1 MEIAVLAEGGGPLA
15 SSAGP
20 TGSTKGFA
28 EYFRLP
34 VPYAGVWLV
43 TPGMLCWHF
52 VTTPL
57 VVRCGPVPGL
67 AFALMKRH

>member
-1 MEIAVLAEGGGPLA
+1 MVVPAEGGAPLI

-20 TGSTKGFA
+20 TGLTKDFA
-28 EYFRLP
+28 EYFWLP
-34 VPYAGVWLV
+34 VPYAGVGLA
-43 TPGMLCWHF
+43 TPGMLCWHS

-57 VVRCGPVPGL
+57 VVRCGLVPGL